1 MGDEQSMVIL
11 LVTVIV
17 TQLANLLVEL
27 LK

>member
-1 MGDEQSMVIL
+1 MSKSMVIL